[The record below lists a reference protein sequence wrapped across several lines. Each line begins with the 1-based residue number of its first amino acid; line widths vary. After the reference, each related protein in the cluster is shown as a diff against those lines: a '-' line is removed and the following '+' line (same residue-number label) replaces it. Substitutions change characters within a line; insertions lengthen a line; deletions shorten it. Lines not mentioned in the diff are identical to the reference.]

1 MHVQVFLALTAVMS
15 IFTFCLFGIDKRRAR
30 RGMWRVPE
38 RTLLAAC
45 ALLGAAGGLT
55 GMRAFHHKTRKPRF
69 RYGVPALLALQV
81 ALLAALALR

>member
-15 IFTFCLFGIDKRRAR
+15 VFTFCLFGIDKRRAR
-30 RGMWRVPE
+30 QGRWR
-38 RTLLAAC
+38 
-45 ALLGAAGGLT
+45 ALLGAAGGLA
-55 GMRAFHHKTRKPRF
+55 GMRAFRHKTRKPRF

>member
-1 MHVQVFLALTAVMS
+1 MHVQVFLALTVVMS

-55 GMRAFHHKTRKPRF
+55 GMRAFRHKTRKPRF